1 MIVIDTAELA
11 PDNLTLF
18 YNLSEQNEPFVYR
31 LTGFFCSRTI
41 FNERQTRVQRP
52 SLSNVVPRHVAGRAP
67 EKSFLVS
74 DWMFFFVCAYQ
85 ITFLL
90 SLRLKHLF
98 INVYILWKD
107 ILQTSFSR
115 KASQREPV

>member
-18 YNLSEQNEPFVYR
+18 YDLSEQNEPFVYR

-74 DWMFFFVCAYQ
+74 DWMFFLCVLIKLHFYC
-85 ITFLL
+85 
-90 SLRLKHLF
+90 H
-98 INVYILWKD
+98 
-107 ILQTSFSR
+107 
-115 KASQREPV
+115 